1 MQLLRRHTSRS
12 ALFAG
17 FAGLAILAAACTD
30 RSDPVGPGP
39 GGPEGPGGVVGPP
52 GKPVTFQA
60 VFCTASRGQKTVDCS
75 ATPRDKSG
83 SGARTTEVIIPGPNG
98 RFVTVTSSN
107 VNWDPAT
114 EKFTFDVTIRNEIPQ
129 PLGTADTT
137 GALAPDPA
145 GVRLWFRRRPT
156 VLDGT
161 GEVAIDNATDSTVYL
176 ENLSPYYQ
184 YNTVLEENETSAPK
198 TWQFDVPPTAEL
210 FDFIL
215 YVSAAVPRPNGY
227 ITLEANPDIRPGF
240 QRQVSPTVRR
250 YWGEID
256 SLATAD
262 AAFTWFSSDSTRAKV
277 DSEGLV
283 KGLRFGSTT
292 VGVETTL
299 NGQPVSGKVVMNVRR
314 TRRIW
319 AGTVSTDWNHP
330 GNWRP
335 AATLEPDAAGE
346 FNVVPE
352 AQDTAVIPAAGAIS
366 NFPVLVENENIGG
379 VEVSQGS
386 IALNA
391 FNLTATGSVF
401 TETPGI
407 ITSSSGRLVLAG
419 IAQTVR
425 GNVPRLLVTGT
436 YSLDGNLTVMQQIRV
451 QLGRLRS
458 QGFRIRQ
465 IPS

>member
-30 RSDPVGPGP
+30 RSDPLGPRPGDTDGP
-39 GGPEGPGGVVGPP
+39 GGPGGPP
-52 GKPVTFQA
+52 GTPVTVQA
-60 VFCTASRGQKTVDCS
+60 VLCTASRAQKSVTCGS
-75 ATPRDKSG
+75 NTPRSNSG
-83 SGARTTEVIIPGPNG
+83 VRATEVILTGPNG
-98 RFVTVTSSN
+98 RYVTVNSSN
-107 VNWDPAT
+107 VNWDPGT
-114 EKFTFDVTIRNEIPQ
+114 QDFTFDVTIRNEIPQ

-145 GVRLWFRRRPT
+145 GVRLFFSRPPT
-156 VLDGT
+156 VVEGS
-161 GEVAIDNATDSTVYL
+161 GAVAIDNADGSAVYL

-184 YNTVLEENETSAPK
+184 YNTVLEENELSAPK
-198 TWQFDVPPTAEL
+198 TWQFSVPPTVDL
-210 FDFIL
+210 FDFVL

-227 ITLEANPDIRPGF
+227 ITLEANADIRPGF
-240 QRQVSPTVRR
+240 QRQVAPTVRH

-256 SLATAD
+256 SVATAN
-262 AAFTWFSSDSTRAKV
+262 ATLTWFSSDSTRAKV
-277 DSEGLV
+277 DSNGLV

-319 AGTVSTDWNHP
+319 VGTVSTDWNHP

-335 AATLEPDAAGE
+335 AATLNPDAAGE

-352 AQDTAVIPAAGAIS
+352 AQDTAVIPAAVAIS

-379 VEVSQGS
+379 VEVFQGS

-391 FNLTATGSVF
+391 FNLTATGSVL
-401 TETPGI
+401 TESPGQ
-407 ITSSSGRLVLAG
+407 ITSTVGRLVLGG

-451 QLGRLRS
+451 QSGRLRS

>member
-17 FAGLAILAAACTD
+17 FAGIAILAAACTD

-39 GGPEGPGGVVGPP
+39 GGPGGPGGPVSPP
-52 GKPVTFQA
+52 GKPVTVQA
-60 VFCTASRGQKTVDCS
+60 VLCTASRVQKTVTCGS
-75 ATPRDKSG
+75 NTPRSNSG
-83 SGARTTEVIIPGPNG
+83 VRATEVILTGPNG
-98 RFVTVTSSN
+98 RYVTVNSSN
-107 VNWDPAT
+107 VNWDPGT
-114 EKFTFDVTIRNEIPQ
+114 QDFTFNVTIQNEIPQ

-145 GVRLWFRRRPT
+145 GVRLFFSRQPT
-156 VLDGT
+156 VLEGT
-161 GEVAIDNATDSTVYL
+161 GAIAIDNADGSAVYL

-184 YNTVLEENETSAPK
+184 YNTVLEQDETSPSK
-198 TWQFDVPPTAEL
+198 TWQFSVPPTVDL

-215 YVSAAVPRPNGY
+215 YVSTAVPRPYGY
-227 ITLEANPDIRPGF
+227 VTIEANTDVRPGF
-240 QRQVSPTVRR
+240 QRQLAPTVHY

-256 SLATAD
+256 SVATAN

-277 DSEGLV
+277 DSDGLV

-292 VGVETTL
+292 VGVQL
-299 NGQPVSGKVVMNVRR
+299 NDSVSGKLVMNVRR

-319 AGTVSTDWNHP
+319 AGTIDTDWNKP

-335 AATLEPDAAGE
+335 AATLNPDAAGE

-352 AQDTAVIPAAGAIS
+352 AQDTAVVPNNPAIT
-366 NFPVLVENENIGG
+366 NFPVLVENESIGG
-379 VEVSQGS
+379 VEVFLGS

-391 FNLTATGSVF
+391 FNLTATGSVL
-401 TETPGI
+401 TESPGQ
-407 ITSSSGRLVLAG
+407 ITSTSGQLGLAG

-425 GNVPRLLVTGT
+425 GILPRITVTGT
-436 YSLDGNLTVMQQIRV
+436 YSLDGNITVMQRIRV
-451 QLGRLRS
+451 QGGRLRNQS
-458 QGFRIRQ
+458 FRIRQ
-465 IPS
+465 VPS